1 MTDTGTRAGPLAK
14 RLLRNPRTKHWM
26 RLLYTL
32 QSLWTLKRA
41 SLQGVN
47 YKDFFQA
54 GKSVEGIVQ
63 IQPVK
68 DIVADFARAAD
79 TVITISR

>member
-1 MTDTGTRAGPLAK
+1 M
-14 RLLRNPRTKHWM
+14 
-26 RLLYTL
+26 YTL

-54 GKSVEGIVQ
+54 GKSVEGITQ

-79 TVITISR
+79 TAITISR